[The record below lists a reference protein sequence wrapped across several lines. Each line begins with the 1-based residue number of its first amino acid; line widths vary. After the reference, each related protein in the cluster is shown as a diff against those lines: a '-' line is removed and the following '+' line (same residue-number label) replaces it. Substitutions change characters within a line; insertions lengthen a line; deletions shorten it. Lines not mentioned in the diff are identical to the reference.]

1 MPSIWIAYCIS
12 VIRRCSHAGVE
23 GDRVANP
30 AVPGSWFRS
39 RQSREP
45 RSIQRNAIAK
55 GANGEPAV
63 LPGVLIVVCGLIS
76 KETELHAKG
85 AFAIDSPPPGT
96 SQIEANASGL
106 YPALTVAAGAG
117 TSSTI
122 PVDKN
127 VSAVTST
134 TSTQLTQL
142 EAMRCASSRKMH
154 RYA

>member
-12 VIRRCSHAGVE
+12 VIRRSSHAGVE

-85 AFAIDSPPPGT
+85 AFAIDSPPPGDF
-96 SQIEANASGL
+96 SDRSECFRL
-106 YPALTVAAGAG
+106 V
-117 TSSTI
+117 SSTHRG
-122 PVDKN
+122 
-127 VSAVTST
+127 S
-134 TSTQLTQL
+134 
-142 EAMRCASSRKMH
+142 RCRHIFHYSSR
-154 RYA
+154 